1 MILTNETRR
10 PSAPPRTPL
19 AERRP
24 AVPPLAPGAVPGLGH
39 APALLRDP
47 LGFLG
52 SLAQHGAVV
61 RIRLGPRTVC
71 VVTDA
76 GLVHTL
82 LVALA
87 HDCPRGAVQDTL
99 KTAFGD
105 GLLMSEGRAHRD
117 RRRTIQPAF
126 GADRMAEYVA
136 VMHRVTEERTRRWRP
151 GQVLDVAKEMN
162 HLALEIVT
170 RALFDARLSEDAT
183 LAFHRALPDMVKGQ
197 IVQSLYPHRAFAR
210 LPLPVNRRFDAAVR
224 VLNQVVDQAV
234 NGTAPGSAFD
244 DPFGGA
250 FGGAF
255 EGAFGG
261 AFEGPADTGP
271 GGGCPVTGTGRRGTT
286 LPALL
291 RGAVDPATGRPLTE
305 ADVRSEAITMF
316 GAGTETVSTTL
327 TWLIDELVRH
337 PGIEAR
343 VLAELDEHLPAGTVP
358 TPEALAR
365 LGYTRAV
372 TQEVVRLH
380 APNAFLMRTAQ
391 VPVELGPYR
400 IPAGTELLYSLTAI
414 HRDPV
419 LYPEPLRFLPGR
431 WHGADRARGPAGGGA
446 ARQAFL
452 PFGAGKHK
460 CIGEAFAWAELTVA
474 AAAILRRWR
483 PTAVPGSRAR
493 EVVWTTV
500 QAQGLRV
507 RLTPRG
513 GRAPHAA
520 GPRRT
525 PSAGHDDAPAQCVP
539 IIGPRQSDSDP
550 RDPRDPHGPRGSRG
564 AQPGE
569 VCPAGAAGHPGP
581 AASTGPTGSGGP
593 SGSSGPTGPTGP
605 AAAAAPVGP
614 AGPRRSAVLPAQAS
628 LTNRRST
635 ATEHPHTTAPRTA
648 ARTAGR
654 TASTTGVPRTGT
666 GTSTSRSITVDADRA
681 VRPATYLGPLT
692 TVVPVTTLEPLT
704 TVRPITALPRPASP
718 VHPEALPSAAAPPA
732 PRRAPG
738 VLRPQDEPRAPSE
751 LLTAAARHGDWALAH
766 GLLAPEDLAR
776 YHTYALPE
784 LIGHS
789 YPRARGTELDL
800 LIDILGWFT
809 ILDDRFDGP
818 PGRDPAEAR
827 AIVGPLLAVLA
838 GRPVPPGTPQPH
850 LLDAWRELW
859 QRQTAPMP
867 PGWRRR
873 AAAEWHSCLETFLA
887 ETAHRAARTQPDLAE
902 TVRLRRHASC
912 LYPFMD
918 ILEHVHGGEAPAGL
932 HADPALHRL
941 RANTADAATL
951 INDLY
956 SADREERQNVAAF
969 NTVLTLQRI
978 RGCTR
983 SRAARAVGA
992 RIARL
997 TAESE
1002 TLRHSLLLRHPAGRW
1017 YLDGTRELVEGVEA
1031 WTSTSRRYTA
1041 EDAPR

>member
-1 MILTNETRR
+1 MILTNETHR
-10 PSAPPRTPL
+10 PSAPPRTAP
-19 AERRP
+19 AESSP

-52 SLAQHGAVV
+52 SLSRHGSVV

-117 RRRTIQPAF
+117 RRRIIQPSF
-126 GADRMAEYVA
+126 GPDRMAEYLA
-136 VMHRVTEERTRRWRP
+136 VMHQVTEERARRWRP
-151 GQVLDVAKEMN
+151 GQILDVAKEMN

-183 LAFHRALPDMVKGQ
+183 VAFHRALPDMVKGQ

-224 VLNQVVDQAV
+224 VLNEVVDQAV
-234 NGTAPGSAFD
+234 NGTAPD
-244 DPFGGA
+244 
-250 FGGAF
+250 
-255 EGAFGG
+255 
-261 AFEGPADTGP
+261 
-271 GGGCPVTGTGRRGTT
+271 GGCPVTGSGARRGTT

-291 RGAVDPATGRPLTE
+291 RAAVDPATGRPLTE
-305 ADVRSEAITMF
+305 DDVRSEAITMF

-337 PGIEAR
+337 PGVEAR

-380 APNAFLMRTAQ
+380 APNAFLMRTAR
-391 VPVELGPYR
+391 VPVHLGPYL

-414 HRDPV
+414 HRDPA
-419 LYPEPLRFLPGR
+419 LYPEPTRFHPGR
-431 WHGADRARGPAGGGA
+431 WYGADRAQGPAGGTGA

-483 PTAVPGSRAR
+483 PTAVPGARAR

-513 GRAPHAA
+513 GRAPHAP

-525 PSAGHDDAPAQCVP
+525 PAGGHDDSPAQCLP
-539 IIGPRQSDSDP
+539 IIRPRQSDSGPHAPHAPYGP
-550 RDPRDPHGPRGSRG
+550 RGPRGSR
-564 AQPGE
+564 
-569 VCPAGAAGHPGP
+569 PAPV
-581 AASTGPTGSGGP
+581 GPTGS
-593 SGSSGPTGPTGP
+593 SGSAG
-605 AAAAAPVGP
+605 PVG
-614 AGPRRSAVLPAQAS
+614 SAVLPAQSS
-628 LTNRRST
+628 LANRRSAST
-635 ATEHPHTTAPRTA
+635 AEGPHASA
-648 ARTAGR
+648 LR
-654 TASTTGVPRTGT
+654 TASRT
-666 GTSTSRSITVDADRA
+666 ADPVRTA
-681 VRPATYLGPLT
+681 RPADYLGPLST
-692 TVVPVTTLEPLT
+692 IVPVTDLGPVT
-704 TVRPITALPRPASP
+704 TVRPVITLRPVGTVPRPAPP
-718 VHPEALPSAAAPPA
+718 VPLEALAAPAAPPA
-732 PRRAPG
+732 ALRAPDT
-738 VLRPQDEPRAPSE
+738 LRPQAEPRTAGE
-751 LLTAAARHGDWALAH
+751 LRAATARHSDWALAH

-789 YPRARGTELDL
+789 YPRARGAELDL
-800 LIDILGWFT
+800 LVDILGWFT

-827 AIVGPLLAVLA
+827 GIVEPLLAVLA
-838 GRPVPPGTPQPH
+838 GRPVPPGTSQPH

-873 AAAEWHSCLETFLA
+873 AAAEWRSCLRTFLA

-992 RIARL
+992 RIDRL
-997 TAESE
+997 KAESDA
-1002 TLRHSLLLRHPAGRW
+1002 LRRSLLLRHPSGRW
-1017 YLDGTRELVEGVEA
+1017 YLDGTRELVEGVYA
-1031 WTSTSRRYTA
+1031 WTSTSLRYTG
-1041 EDAPR
+1041 EDAPH

>member
-1 MILTNETRR
+1 MILTNETHR
-10 PSAPPRTPL
+10 PSAPPRTPS
-19 AERRP
+19 AESRP

-117 RRRTIQPAF
+117 RRRIIQPAF
-126 GADRMAEYVA
+126 GADRMAEYIA

-244 DPFGGA
+244 DPFDSVFA
-250 FGGAF
+250 GAF
-255 EGAFGG
+255 EDGFGATL
-261 AFEGPADTGP
+261 AGPSGTAP
-271 GGGCPVTGTGRRGTT
+271 GGGCPMTGAGGRRGTT

-327 TWLIDELVRH
+327 TWLIDELVRN
-337 PGIEAR
+337 PGVEAR
-343 VLAELDEHLPAGTVP
+343 VLAELDEHLPAGSVP
-358 TPEALAR
+358 TPEVLAR

-400 IPAGTELLYSLTAI
+400 IPAGTELLYSLTAL
-414 HRDPV
+414 HRDPA
-419 LYPEPLRFLPGR
+419 LYPEPLRFHPGR
-431 WHGADRARGPAGGGA
+431 WLGADRARGPAGGGV

-483 PTAVPGSRAR
+483 PTAVPGARAR

-500 QAQGLRV
+500 QAHGLRV

-520 GPRRT
+520 GPRRA
-525 PSAGHDDAPAQCVP
+525 PSAGHDDTPAQRLPV
-539 IIGPRQSDSDP
+539 IGPRRSPDADP
-550 RDPRDPHGPRGSRG
+550 RDQRAPRGPHGP
-564 AQPGE
+564 QPGE
-569 VCPAGAAGHPGP
+569 VCPAGAAGP
-581 AASTGPTGSGGP
+581 AGATGSP
-593 SGSSGPTGPTGP
+593 HPAGP
-605 AAAAAPVGP
+605 AAATAPGGP

-628 LTNRRST
+628 LTNRRSAT
-635 ATEHPHTTAPRTA
+635 TEHPHPTALRTA
-648 ARTAGR
+648 TRTATR
-654 TASTTGVPRTGT
+654 TASPTGAPRTGT
-666 GTSTSRSITVDADRA
+666 TTRGITLDPDRA
-681 VRPATYLGPLT
+681 VRPATWLGPLT

-704 TVRPITALPRPASP
+704 TVRLVTVLPRPAP
-718 VHPEALPSAAAPPA
+718 PARPEALPSAAAPPA

-738 VLRPQDEPRAPSE
+738 VLRPQNEPRAPGE

-766 GLLAPEDLAR
+766 GLLAPDDLAR

-838 GRPVPPGTPQPH
+838 GRPVPAGTSQPH

-859 QRQTAPMP
+859 HRQTAPMP

-983 SRAARAVGA
+983 SRAARSVGA

-1017 YLDGTRELVEGVEA
+1017 YLDGTRELVEGVYA
-1031 WTSTSRRYTA
+1031 WTSTSRRYTG
-1041 EDAPR
+1041 EDAPH